1 LSIVENHHT
10 ISKMKTAIALS
21 VLLSAPAW
29 AGVVARDGPSVEHG
43 VIVGSGARR
52 REVIDILY
60 ARANTSM

>member
-1 LSIVENHHT
+1 
-10 ISKMKTAIALS
+10 MKTAIALS